1 MAQKINGNTEGV
13 KASLLEQIALLYDVK
28 MNQDEF
34 ASFELLEQM
43 AEFTARTGR
52 EISVYISR
60 DGRVADVSLGD
71 TGKVSMPTLRLVRN
85 EDRLSGVRCIHT
97 HPNGDSRPSGVD
109 LGTLRSARLDSMA
122 SMGVSA
128 DGRPLSLYA
137 AFLGEMEGNE
147 RAIALFG
154 PLRPYKLPNALLMQ
168 EIYAADA
175 RFKSST
181 KEVLEA
187 KPQRAVLVGLD
198 TNGGFDSMAELKELA
213 LSAGA
218 QVVGQ
223 FTQKR
228 KDIDNATYIG
238 SGKADELSLS
248 VSELE
253 ADLIIF
259 DDELSAIQ
267 VRNLE
272 SATGTAVIDRTTLI
286 LDIFASRAQSRE
298 GKLQVELAQLKYSLP
313 HLLGQ
318 GRTLSQ
324 QGAGIGTRGPGER
337 KLEIDR
343 RRIKRRIYEL
353 QQELNEIEKQRGL
366 RRERREK
373 NKVPL
378 VALVG
383 YTNAGKSSLLN
394 AVSGAGVLTEDKL
407 FATLDPVVRQV
418 ELKSGVSVLFSDTV
432 GFISKLPHDLVD
444 AFRSTL
450 EEVREADLVLHVID
464 ASSPELKAQKAVVE
478 EVLASLHA
486 LDTPRIDVYNKIDK
500 LAEKPVPREGAAFIS
515 AASGEGI
522 EELLHSVEHALS
534 ASRQKVELLIPYGKY
549 EAMSLIRAEGKLL
562 CEEHAE
568 DGTKVTALLDEQTLW
583 KLKKLLGR

>member
-1 MAQKINGNTEGV
+1 MAQKVNGNTEGV
-13 KASLLEQIALLYDVK
+13 KASLLEQIALLYDMR
-28 MNQDEF
+28 MNPDEF
-34 ASFELLEQM
+34 ASFELLERM
-43 AEFTARTGR
+43 AEFTARLGR
-52 EISVYISR
+52 EVSVYLGR
-60 DGRVADVSLGD
+60 DGRVQDVSLGD

-97 HPNGDSRPSGVD
+97 HPNGDARPSGVD

-128 DGRPLSLYA
+128 DGKPLSLYA
-137 AFLGEMEGNE
+137 AYLGDMEENE
-147 RAIALFG
+147 RAVALYG
-154 PLRPYKLPNALLMQ
+154 PLRPYKLPNKLLMQ

-175 RFKSST
+175 RLKSST
-181 KEVLEA
+181 KEVLSA
-187 KPQRAVLVGLD
+187 KPQRAILAGLES
-198 TNGGFDSMAELKELA
+198 NNGFDSMAELEELA

-218 QVVGQ
+218 QVVGR
-223 FTQKR
+223 FTQR
-228 KDIDNATYIG
+228 RREIDNATYIG
-238 SGKADELSLS
+238 SGKADELSLAA
-248 VSELE
+248 SELE

-272 SATGTAVIDRTTLI
+272 NATSTAVIDRTTLI
-286 LDIFASRAQSRE
+286 LDIFAARAQSRE

-353 QQELNEIEKQRGL
+353 QTELEEIEKQRGL

-383 YTNAGKSSLLN
+383 YTNTGKSTLLN
-394 AVSGAGVLTEDKL
+394 AISGAGVLAEDKL
-407 FATLDPVVRQV
+407 FATLDPVVRQA
-418 ELKSGVSVLFSDTV
+418 ELEGGTAVLFSDTV
-432 GFISKLPHDLVD
+432 GFISKLPHDLVE

-450 EEVREADLVLHVID
+450 EEVKEADLVLHVID

-478 EVLASLHA
+478 EVLASLGA
-486 LDTPRIDVYNKIDK
+486 LDTPRIEVYNKTDK
-500 LAEKPVPREGAAFIS
+500 LPEKPVPHEGAAYIS
-515 AASGEGI
+515 ALNGMGVP
-522 EELLHSVEHALS
+522 ELLNMVGRALG
-534 ASRQKVELLIPYGKY
+534 ASHQRVELLIPYGKY

-562 CEEHAE
+562 SEEHAE

-583 KLKKLLGR
+583 KLKKLLGG

>member
-1 MAQKINGNTEGV
+1 MEHKINGNTQGV
-13 KASLLEQIALLYDVK
+13 RASLLEQIALLYDLK

-34 ASFELLEQM
+34 ASFELLQLM
-43 AEFTARTGR
+43 AEFTARMGR

-71 TGKVSMPTLRLVRN
+71 TGKVVMPTLRLVRN

-109 LGTLRSARLDSMA
+109 LGTLRSSRLDSMA
-122 SMGVSA
+122 SLGVSP
-128 DGRPLSLYA
+128 DGKPLSLYA
-137 AFLGEMEGNE
+137 AFLGEMENNE
-147 RAIALFG
+147 RTVELYG

-168 EIYAADA
+168 EIVNADA
-175 RFKSST
+175 RLKSST

-198 TNGGFDSMAELKELA
+198 TNGAFDSMAELKELA
-213 LSAGA
+213 ISAGA

-272 SATGTAVIDRTTLI
+272 NATGTAVIDRTTLI
-286 LDIFASRAQSRE
+286 LDIFAARAQSRE

-324 QGAGIGTRGPGER
+324 QGGGIGTRGPGER

-373 NKVPL
+373 NKIPL
-378 VALVG
+378 IALVG

-394 AVSGAGVLTEDKL
+394 AVSGAGVLAEDKL

-418 ELKSGVSVLFSDTV
+418 ELTSGVPVLFSDTV

-450 EEVREADLVLHVID
+450 EEVKEADLVLHIID

-478 EVLASLHA
+478 DVLASLGA

-500 LAEKPVPREGAAFIS
+500 LREKPTPRDGTAYIS
-515 AASGEGI
+515 ASSSEGI
-522 EELLHSVEHALS
+522 KELMQMVEQKLS
-534 ASRQKVELLIPYGKY
+534 ASRQRVEVLIPYGKY
-549 EAMSLIRAEGKLL
+549 EAISLIRAEGKLL
-562 CEEHAE
+562 NEEHAE
-568 DGTKVTALLDEQTLW
+568 EGTKVTALLDEKTLW
-583 KLKKLLGR
+583 KLKKLLEG

>member
-1 MAQKINGNTEGV
+1 MEHKINGNTQGV
-13 KASLLEQIALLYDVK
+13 KSTLLEQIALLYDVK

-34 ASFELLEQM
+34 ASFELLQQM

-122 SMGVSA
+122 SLGVSA
-128 DGRPLSLYA
+128 EGKPLSLYA
-137 AFLGEMEGNE
+137 AFLGEMENNE
-147 RAIALFG
+147 RTVALYG

-168 EIYAADA
+168 EIFASDE
-175 RFKSST
+175 RLKSST

-213 LSAGA
+213 ISAGA
-218 QVVGQ
+218 EVVGQ

-248 VSELE
+248 ASELE

-259 DDELSAIQ
+259 DDDLSAIQ

-272 SATGTAVIDRTTLI
+272 NATGTAVIDRTTLI

-324 QGAGIGTRGPGER
+324 QGGGIGTRGPGER

-373 NKVPL
+373 NKIPL

-394 AVSGAGVLTEDKL
+394 AVSDAGVLAEDKL

-418 ELKSGVSVLFSDTV
+418 ELKSGVPVLFSDTV

-450 EEVREADLVLHVID
+450 DEVKEADLVLHVID

-478 EVLASLHA
+478 DVLTSLGA

-500 LAEKPVPREGAAFIS
+500 LTETPVPREGAALIS
-515 AASGEGI
+515 ATSGEGI
-522 EELLHSVEHALS
+522 DDLLLKVEHALS
-534 ASRQKVELLIPYGKY
+534 ASRQKVEVLIPYGKY

-562 CEEHAE
+562 NEEHAE
-568 DGTKVTALLDEQTLW
+568 EGTKVTALLDEKTLW
-583 KLKKLLGR
+583 KLKKLLEG

>member
-1 MAQKINGNTEGV
+1 MEHKINGNTQGV
-13 KASLLEQIALLYDVK
+13 RASLLEQIALLYDLK

-34 ASFELLEQM
+34 ASFELLQLM
-43 AEFTARTGR
+43 AEFTARMGR

-71 TGKVSMPTLRLVRN
+71 TGKVVMPTLRLVRN

-109 LGTLRSARLDSMA
+109 LGTLRSSRLDSMA
-122 SMGVSA
+122 SLGVSP
-128 DGRPLSLYA
+128 DGKPLSLYA
-137 AFLGEMEGNE
+137 AFLGEMENNE
-147 RAIALFG
+147 RTVELYG

-168 EIYAADA
+168 EIVNADA
-175 RFKSST
+175 RLKSST

-198 TNGGFDSMAELKELA
+198 TNGAFDSMAELKELTI
-213 LSAGA
+213 SAGA

-272 SATGTAVIDRTTLI
+272 NATGTAVIDRTTLI
-286 LDIFASRAQSRE
+286 LDIFAARAQSRE

-324 QGAGIGTRGPGER
+324 QGGGIGTRGPGER

-373 NKVPL
+373 NKIPL
-378 VALVG
+378 IALVG

-394 AVSGAGVLTEDKL
+394 AVSGAGVLAEDKL

-418 ELKSGVSVLFSDTV
+418 ELTSGVPVLFSDTV

-450 EEVREADLVLHVID
+450 EEVKEADLVLHIID

-478 EVLASLHA
+478 DVLASLGA

-500 LAEKPVPREGAAFIS
+500 LREKPTPRDGTAYIS
-515 AASGEGI
+515 ASSSEGI
-522 EELLHSVEHALS
+522 KELMQMVEQKLS
-534 ASRQKVELLIPYGKY
+534 ASRQRVEVLIPYGKY
-549 EAMSLIRAEGKLL
+549 EAISLIRAEGKLL
-562 CEEHAE
+562 NEEHAE
-568 DGTKVTALLDEQTLW
+568 EGTKVTALLDEKTLW
-583 KLKKLLGR
+583 KLKKLLEG

>member
-1 MAQKINGNTEGV
+1 MEHKINGNTQGV
-13 KASLLEQIALLYDVK
+13 RASLLEQIALLYDLK

-34 ASFELLEQM
+34 ASFELLQLM
-43 AEFTARTGR
+43 AEFTARMGR

-71 TGKVSMPTLRLVRN
+71 TGKVVMPTLRLVRN

-109 LGTLRSARLDSMA
+109 LGTLRSSRLDSMA
-122 SMGVSA
+122 SLGVSP
-128 DGRPLSLYA
+128 DGKPLSLYA
-137 AFLGEMEGNE
+137 AFLGEMENNE
-147 RAIALFG
+147 RTVELYG

-168 EIYAADA
+168 EIVNADA
-175 RFKSST
+175 RLKSST

-198 TNGGFDSMAELKELA
+198 TNGAFDSMAELKELA
-213 LSAGA
+213 ISAGA

-272 SATGTAVIDRTTLI
+272 NATGTAVIDRTTLI
-286 LDIFASRAQSRE
+286 LDIFAARAQSRE

-324 QGAGIGTRGPGER
+324 QGGGIGTRGPGER

-373 NKVPL
+373 NKIPL
-378 VALVG
+378 IALVG

-394 AVSGAGVLTEDKL
+394 AVSGAGVLAEDKL

-418 ELKSGVSVLFSDTV
+418 ELTSGVPVLFSDTV

-450 EEVREADLVLHVID
+450 EEVKEADLVLHIID

-478 EVLASLHA
+478 DVLASLGA

-500 LAEKPVPREGAAFIS
+500 LTEKPTPRDGTAYIS
-515 AASGEGI
+515 ASSSEGI
-522 EELLHSVEHALS
+522 KELMQMVEQKLS
-534 ASRQKVELLIPYGKY
+534 ASRQRVEVLIPYGKY
-549 EAMSLIRAEGKLL
+549 EAISLIRAEGKLL
-562 CEEHAE
+562 NEEHAE
-568 DGTKVTALLDEQTLW
+568 EGTKVTALLDEKTLW
-583 KLKKLLGR
+583 KLKKLLEG

>member
-1 MAQKINGNTEGV
+1 MEHKINGNTQGV
-13 KASLLEQIALLYDVK
+13 RASLLEQIALLYDLK

-34 ASFELLEQM
+34 ASFELLQLM
-43 AEFTARTGR
+43 AEFTARMGR

-71 TGKVSMPTLRLVRN
+71 TGKVVMPTLRLVRN

-109 LGTLRSARLDSMA
+109 LGTLRSSRLDSMA
-122 SMGVSA
+122 SLGVSP
-128 DGRPLSLYA
+128 DGKPLSLYA
-137 AFLGEMEGNE
+137 AFLGEMENNE
-147 RAIALFG
+147 RTVELYG

-168 EIYAADA
+168 EIVNADA
-175 RFKSST
+175 RLKSST

-198 TNGGFDSMAELKELA
+198 TNGAFDSMAELKELA
-213 LSAGA
+213 ISAGA

-248 VSELE
+248 ASELE

-272 SATGTAVIDRTTLI
+272 NATGTAVIDRTTLI
-286 LDIFASRAQSRE
+286 LDIFAARAQSRE

-324 QGAGIGTRGPGER
+324 QGGGIGTRGPGER

-373 NKVPL
+373 NRIPL
-378 VALVG
+378 IALVG
-383 YTNAGKSSLLN
+383 YTNGGKSSLLN
-394 AVSGAGVLTEDKL
+394 AVSGAGVLAEDKL

-418 ELKSGVSVLFSDTV
+418 ELTSGVPVLFSDTV

-450 EEVREADLVLHVID
+450 EEVKEADLVLHIID

-478 EVLASLHA
+478 DVLASLGA

-500 LAEKPVPREGAAFIS
+500 LNEKPTPRDGTAYIS
-515 AASGEGI
+515 ASSSEGI
-522 EELLHSVEHALS
+522 KELMQMVEQKLS
-534 ASRQKVELLIPYGKY
+534 ASRQRVEVLIPYGKY
-549 EAMSLIRAEGKLL
+549 EAISLIRAEGKLL
-562 CEEHAE
+562 NEEHAE
-568 DGTKVTALLDEQTLW
+568 EGTKVTALLDEKTLW
-583 KLKKLLGR
+583 KLKKLLEG

>member
-1 MAQKINGNTEGV
+1 M
-13 KASLLEQIALLYDVK
+13 ASL
-28 MNQDEF
+28 
-34 ASFELLEQM
+34 
-43 AEFTARTGR
+43 
-52 EISVYISR
+52 
-60 DGRVADVSLGD
+60 
-71 TGKVSMPTLRLVRN
+71 
-85 EDRLSGVRCIHT
+85 
-97 HPNGDSRPSGVD
+97 
-109 LGTLRSARLDSMA
+109 
-122 SMGVSA
+122 GVSA
-128 DGRPLSLYA
+128 EGKPLSLYA
-137 AFLGEMEGNE
+137 AFLGEMENNE
-147 RAIALFG
+147 RTVALYG

-168 EIYAADA
+168 EIFASDE
-175 RFKSST
+175 RLKSST

-213 LSAGA
+213 ISAGA
-218 QVVGQ
+218 EVVGQ

-248 VSELE
+248 ASELE

-272 SATGTAVIDRTTLI
+272 NATGTAVIDRTTLI

-324 QGAGIGTRGPGER
+324 QGGGIGTRGPGER

-373 NKVPL
+373 NKIPL

-394 AVSGAGVLTEDKL
+394 AVSDAGVLAEDKL

-418 ELKSGVSVLFSDTV
+418 ELKSGVPVLFSDIV
-432 GFISKLPHDLVD
+432 GFISKLPLRRDRQKQAHHPNFASLTRFDISLCGASSAFGKLRAIYAATCETQAEQFFGTRWCMNCTRIRAQAV
-444 AFRSTL
+444 AFR
-450 EEVREADLVLHVID
+450 AD
-464 ASSPELKAQKAVVE
+464 
-478 EVLASLHA
+478 
-486 LDTPRIDVYNKIDK
+486 
-500 LAEKPVPREGAAFIS
+500 
-515 AASGEGI
+515 
-522 EELLHSVEHALS
+522 
-534 ASRQKVELLIPYGKY
+534 
-549 EAMSLIRAEGKLL
+549 
-562 CEEHAE
+562 
-568 DGTKVTALLDEQTLW
+568 
-583 KLKKLLGR
+583 

>member
-1 MAQKINGNTEGV
+1 MEHKINGNTQGV
-13 KASLLEQIALLYDVK
+13 RASLLEQIALLYDLK

-34 ASFELLEQM
+34 ASFELLQLM
-43 AEFTARTGR
+43 AEFTARMGR

-71 TGKVSMPTLRLVRN
+71 TGKVVMPTLRLVRN

-109 LGTLRSARLDSMA
+109 LGTLRSSRLDSMA
-122 SMGVSA
+122 SLGVSP
-128 DGRPLSLYA
+128 DGKPLSLYA
-137 AFLGEMEGNE
+137 AFLGEMENNE
-147 RAIALFG
+147 RTVELYG

-168 EIYAADA
+168 EIVNADA
-175 RFKSST
+175 RLKSST

-213 LSAGA
+213 ISAGA

-248 VSELE
+248 ASELE

-272 SATGTAVIDRTTLI
+272 NATGTAVIDRTTLI
-286 LDIFASRAQSRE
+286 LDIFAARAQSRE

-324 QGAGIGTRGPGER
+324 QGGGIGTRGPGER

-373 NKVPL
+373 NKIPL
-378 VALVG
+378 IALVG

-394 AVSGAGVLTEDKL
+394 AVSGAGVLAEDKL

-418 ELKSGVSVLFSDTV
+418 ELTSGVPVLFSDTV

-450 EEVREADLVLHVID
+450 EEVKEADLVLHIID
-464 ASSPELKAQKAVVE
+464 ASSQELKAQKAVVE
-478 EVLASLHA
+478 DVLASLGA

-500 LAEKPVPREGAAFIS
+500 LKEKPTPRDGTAYIS
-515 AASGEGI
+515 ASSSEGI
-522 EELLHSVEHALS
+522 EELMQMVEHKLS
-534 ASRQKVELLIPYGKY
+534 ASRQRVEVLIPYGKY
-549 EAMSLIRAEGKLL
+549 EAISLIRAEGKLL
-562 CEEHAE
+562 NEEHAE
-568 DGTKVTALLDEQTLW
+568 EGTKVTALLDEKTLW
-583 KLKKLLGR
+583 KLKKLLEG

>member
-1 MAQKINGNTEGV
+1 MAQKVNGNTQGV
-13 KASLLEQIALLYDVK
+13 KDSILEQMALLYDVK

-34 ASFELLEQM
+34 ATFELLSQM
-43 AEFTARTGR
+43 AEFTARLRR
-52 EISVYISR
+52 EVSVYIAR
-60 DGRVADVSLGD
+60 DGRVVDVSLGD
-71 TGKVSMPTLRLVRN
+71 TGKVSMPSLRLVRN
-85 EDRLSGVRCIHT
+85 QDRLSGVRCIHT

-128 DGRPLSLYA
+128 EGNPLSLYA
-137 AFLGEMEGNE
+137 AYLGEMEGNE
-147 RAIALFG
+147 RSVVLLG
-154 PLRPYKLPNALLMQ
+154 PLRPYKLPQRMLMQ

-175 RFKSST
+175 LLKSST
-181 KEVLEA
+181 KEVLES
-187 KPQRAVLVGLD
+187 KPQRAVLVGLE
-198 TNGGFDSMAELKELA
+198 NGGGFDSMAELKELA

-218 QVVGQ
+218 EVVGQ

-228 KDIDNATYIG
+228 KEIDNATYIG
-238 SGKADELSLS
+238 SGKAEELSLS

-259 DDELSAIQ
+259 DDELSAVQ

-272 SATGTAVIDRTTLI
+272 AATNTAVIDRTTLI
-286 LDIFASRAQSRE
+286 LDIFAARAQSRE

-324 QGAGIGTRGPGER
+324 QGGGIGTRGPGER

-353 QQELNEIEKQRGL
+353 ETELSEIEKQRGL

-373 NKVPL
+373 NKIPL

-383 YTNAGKSSLLN
+383 YTNTGKSTLLN
-394 AVSGAGVLTEDKL
+394 TVSGADVLAENKL

-418 ELKSGVSVLFSDTV
+418 ELASGTAVLFSDTV
-432 GFISKLPHDLVD
+432 GFISKLPHDLVE
-444 AFRSTL
+444 AFQSTL
-450 EEVREADLVLHVID
+450 EEVKEADLILHVVD
-464 ASSPELKAQKAVVE
+464 ASSPELMEQKNVVE
-478 EVLASLHA
+478 EVLSKLGT
-486 LDTPRIDVYNKIDK
+486 LDTPRIEVYNKVDRLI
-500 LAEKPVPREGAAFIS
+500 EKPVARENAIYIS
-515 AASGEGI
+515 AMNGEGI
-522 EELLHSVEHALS
+522 PELLNMVEHALG

-562 CEEHAE
+562 SEEHAE
-568 DGTKVTALLDEQTLW
+568 DGTKVAALVDAQTLW
-583 KLKKLLGR
+583 KLKKLIGS

>member
-109 LGTLRSARLDSMA
+109 LGTLKSARLDSMA

-147 RAIALFG
+147 RAVALFG

-187 KPQRAVLVGLD
+187 KPQRAVLVGVD

-522 EELLHSVEHALS
+522 EELLHLVEHALS

>member
-1 MAQKINGNTEGV
+1 M
-13 KASLLEQIALLYDVK
+13 
-28 MNQDEF
+28 
-34 ASFELLEQM
+34 
-43 AEFTARTGR
+43 
-52 EISVYISR
+52 
-60 DGRVADVSLGD
+60 
-71 TGKVSMPTLRLVRN
+71 
-85 EDRLSGVRCIHT
+85 
-97 HPNGDSRPSGVD
+97 
-109 LGTLRSARLDSMA
+109 
-122 SMGVSA
+122 
-128 DGRPLSLYA
+128 
-137 AFLGEMEGNE
+137 
-147 RAIALFG
+147 
-154 PLRPYKLPNALLMQ
+154 
-168 EIYAADA
+168 
-175 RFKSST
+175 
-181 KEVLEA
+181 
-187 KPQRAVLVGLD
+187 
-198 TNGGFDSMAELKELA
+198 
-213 LSAGA
+213 
-218 QVVGQ
+218 
-223 FTQKR
+223 
-228 KDIDNATYIG
+228 
-238 SGKADELSLS
+238 
-248 VSELE
+248 
-253 ADLIIF
+253 
-259 DDELSAIQ
+259 
-267 VRNLE
+267 
-272 SATGTAVIDRTTLI
+272 
-286 LDIFASRAQSRE
+286 
-298 GKLQVELAQLKYSLP
+298 
-313 HLLGQ
+313 
-318 GRTLSQ
+318 
-324 QGAGIGTRGPGER
+324 
-337 KLEIDR
+337 
-343 RRIKRRIYEL
+343 

-522 EELLHSVEHALS
+522 EELLHLVEHALS